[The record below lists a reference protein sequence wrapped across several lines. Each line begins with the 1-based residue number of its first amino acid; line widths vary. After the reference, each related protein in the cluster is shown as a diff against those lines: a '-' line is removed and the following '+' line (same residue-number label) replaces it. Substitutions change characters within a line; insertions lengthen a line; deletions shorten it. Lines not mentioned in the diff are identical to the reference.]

1 LVFGKDGIL
10 KILFIARQLNIGGA
24 ERQLVTLAN
33 ELAARGHEIVIASY
47 YPGGAL
53 SKKLDTSRVR
63 LISLDKRSRWDIF
76 SFCYNVIRVVRR
88 EKPAVVHG
96 WMYTQNVIAT
106 IGKIFNPKVKLFWCI
121 RSSNLSD
128 MLDWLENTTVWVQNR
143 LSGLADCVV
152 VNSQAGLEYAVSDG
166 IPRQKLRF
174 IPNGID
180 TDLFYPDLA
189 ERQRVRAEWGVTDS
203 EKIVGNVSRFDPI
216 KNHPFFLRA
225 AAKIAAEYPNVRFV
239 CVGHGKATYLESL
252 QAQARSL
259 GIADKVM
266 WVQARPDIR
275 AMYNALDVFCSTSL
289 SEGFPNVIGEAMAC
303 GRRCVVTDV
312 GDSKLLVD
320 DTGAAVASND
330 IEALAAALRHEL
342 EAPEALNLAAR
353 QHILD
358 NFTVAH
364 LAERTEETLAS
375 FFVDSPRFTKAST
388 ATLSGAGPTPTA
400 GDA

>member
-1 LVFGKDGIL
+1 L

-63 LISLDKRSRWDIF
+63 LISLDKRSRWDVF
-76 SFCYNVIRVVRR
+76 SFCFNVVRVVRR
-88 EKPAVVHG
+88 ERPAVVHG

-128 MLDWLENTTVWVQNR
+128 MLDWLENTTVWIQNR
-143 LSGLADCVV
+143 LSGLADCIV

-166 IPRQKLRF
+166 IPRDKLRF

-180 TDLFYPDLA
+180 TDLFYPDLV
-189 ERQRVRAEWGVTDS
+189 ERQRVRAEWGVTNT

-225 AAKIAAEYPNVRFV
+225 AAKIAAEDPNVRFV

-252 QAQARSL
+252 QAQARAL

-312 GDSKLLVD
+312 GDSKLVVD
-320 DTGAAVASND
+320 DTGAAVPSND
-330 IEALAAALRHEL
+330 VEALAAALRREL
-342 EAPEALNLAAR
+342 DAPEALNLAAR

-364 LAERTEETLAS
+364 LAERTEQTLAS
-375 FFVDSPRFTKAST
+375 FFIDSPRRTQAP
-388 ATLSGAGPTPTA
+388 ATGLSGAGPTPTP

>member
-1 LVFGKDGIL
+1 LEKDDIL

-63 LISLDKRSRWDIF
+63 LISLDKRSRWDVF
-76 SFCYNVIRVVRR
+76 SFCFNVVRVVRG

-166 IPRQKLRF
+166 IPREKLRF

-189 ERQRVRAEWGVTDS
+189 ERQRVRAEWGVSDS
-203 EKIVGNVSRFDPI
+203 EKIIGNVSRFDPI

-225 AAKIAAEYPNVRFV
+225 AAKIAAEFPSVRFV
-239 CVGHGKATYLESL
+239 CVGHGKAAYLESL
-252 QAQARSL
+252 QAQAGAL

-320 DTGAAVASND
+320 DTGAAVPSND
-330 IEALAAALRHEL
+330 VEALTAALRHEL

-375 FFVDSPRFTKAST
+375 FFVDSPRLSKTST
-388 ATLSGAGPTPTA
+388 TTLSEAGPAATP

>member
-1 LVFGKDGIL
+1 L

-76 SFCYNVIRVVRR
+76 SFCYNVIRVVRQER
-88 EKPAVVHG
+88 PAVVHG

-106 IGKIFNPKVKLFWCI
+106 IGKIFHPKAKLFWSI
-121 RSSNLSD
+121 RSSNLSSV
-128 MLDWLENTTVWVQNR
+128 LDWLESGTVWFQNR
-143 LSGLADCVV
+143 ISGFADCIV

-166 IPRQKLRF
+166 ISREKLRF

-180 TDLFYPDLA
+180 TELFYPDEG
-189 ERQRVRAEWGVTDS
+189 ERQRVRAEWGMTNS
-203 EKIVGNVSRFDPI
+203 EKIIGNISRFDPI

-225 AAKIAAEYPNVRFV
+225 AAKIAAEYPNVRFL
-239 CVGHGKATYLESL
+239 CIGHGKADYLEGL
-252 QAQARSL
+252 QAQARTL

-266 WVQARPDIR
+266 WVEARPDIR
-275 AMYNALDVFCSTSL
+275 AMYNALDVLCSTSL

-312 GDSKLLVD
+312 GDSKLVVGD
-320 DTGAAVASND
+320 AGTAVLSND
-330 IEALAAALRHEL
+330 VEALVAALRREL
-342 EAPEALNLAAR
+342 EAPETLNLAAR
-353 QHILD
+353 QRILD

-364 LAERTEETLAS
+364 LAERTEQMLTS
-375 FFVDSPRFTKAST
+375 FFIDSPGVTRNTA
-388 ATLSGAGPTPTA
+388 ATLSGAGPAPTA

>member
-1 LVFGKDGIL
+1 
-10 KILFIARQLNIGGA
+10 
-24 ERQLVTLAN
+24 
-33 ELAARGHEIVIASY
+33 
-47 YPGGAL
+47 
-53 SKKLDTSRVR
+53 
-63 LISLDKRSRWDIF
+63 
-76 SFCYNVIRVVRR
+76 VVRR

-106 IGKIFNPKVKLFWCI
+106 IGKIFHPQVKLFWCI

-128 MLDWLENTTVWVQNR
+128 VLDWLENATVWFQNR
-143 LSGLADCVV
+143 LAPLADCIV
-152 VNSQAGLEYAVSDG
+152 VNSQAGLEYAVADG
-166 IPRQKLRF
+166 IPREKLRF

-180 TDLFYPDLA
+180 TDLFYPDQA

-203 EKIVGNVSRFDPI
+203 EKVVGNVSRFDPI

-225 AAKIAAEYPNVRFV
+225 AAKVAAEYPNVRFV
-239 CVGHGKATYLESL
+239 CIGHGKAAYLESL
-252 QAQARSL
+252 QAQASAL

-275 AMYNALDVFCSTSL
+275 AMYNALDVLCSTSL

-312 GDSKLLVD
+312 GDSKLVVD
-320 DTGAAVASND
+320 DTGAAVPSND
-330 IEALAAALRHEL
+330 VEALAAALRREL

-358 NFTVAH
+358 KFTVAH
-364 LAERTEETLAS
+364 LAERTEQTLAS
-375 FFVDSPRFTKAST
+375 FFVDNQRLMQGSA
-388 ATLSGAGPTPTA
+388 ATLSEAGPAPTS

>member
-1 LVFGKDGIL
+1 VDKDGSL

-63 LISLDKRSRWDIF
+63 LISLDKRSRWDVF
-76 SFCYNVIRVVRR
+76 SFCFNVVRVVRR

-106 IGKIFNPKVKLFWCI
+106 IGKIFHPQVKLFWCI

-128 MLDWLENTTVWVQNR
+128 VLDWLENATVWFQNR
-143 LSGLADCVV
+143 LAPLADCIV
-152 VNSQAGLEYAVSDG
+152 VNSQAGLEYAVADG
-166 IPRQKLRF
+166 IPREKLRF

-180 TDLFYPDLA
+180 TDLFYPDQA

-203 EKIVGNVSRFDPI
+203 EKVVGNVSRFDPI

-225 AAKIAAEYPNVRFV
+225 AAKVAAEYPNVRFV
-239 CVGHGKATYLESL
+239 CIGHGKAAYLESL
-252 QAQARSL
+252 QAQASAL

-275 AMYNALDVFCSTSL
+275 AMYNALDVLCSTSL

-312 GDSKLLVD
+312 GDSKLVVD
-320 DTGAAVASND
+320 DTGAAVPSND
-330 IEALAAALRHEL
+330 VEALAAALRREL

-364 LAERTEETLAS
+364 LAERTEQTLAS
-375 FFVDSPRFTKAST
+375 FFVDNQRLMQGSA
-388 ATLSGAGPTPTA
+388 ATLSEAGPAPTS

>member
-1 LVFGKDGIL
+1 MDKDGSL

-63 LISLDKRSRWDIF
+63 LISLDKRSRWDVF
-76 SFCYNVIRVVRR
+76 SFCFNVVRVVRR

-106 IGKIFNPKVKLFWCI
+106 IGKIFHPQVKLFWCI

-128 MLDWLENTTVWVQNR
+128 VLDWLENATVWFQNR
-143 LSGLADCVV
+143 LAPLADCIV
-152 VNSQAGLEYAVSDG
+152 VNSQAGLEYAVADG
-166 IPRQKLRF
+166 IPREKLRF

-180 TDLFYPDLA
+180 TDLFYPDQA

-203 EKIVGNVSRFDPI
+203 EKVVGNVSRFDPI

-225 AAKIAAEYPNVRFV
+225 AAKVAAEYPNVRFV
-239 CVGHGKATYLESL
+239 CIGHGKAAYLESL
-252 QAQARSL
+252 QAQASAL

-275 AMYNALDVFCSTSL
+275 AMYNALDVLCSTSL

-312 GDSKLLVD
+312 GDSKLVVD
-320 DTGAAVASND
+320 DTGAAVPSND
-330 IEALAAALRHEL
+330 VEALAAALRREL

-364 LAERTEETLAS
+364 LAERTEQTLAS
-375 FFVDSPRFTKAST
+375 FFVDNQRLMQGSA
-388 ATLSGAGPTPTA
+388 ATLSEAGPAPTS

>member
-1 LVFGKDGIL
+1 LEKDDIL

-63 LISLDKRSRWDIF
+63 LISLDKRSRWDVF
-76 SFCYNVIRVVRR
+76 SFCFNVVRVVRR

-166 IPRQKLRF
+166 IPREKLRF

-189 ERQRVRAEWGVTDS
+189 ERQRVRAEWGVSDS
-203 EKIVGNVSRFDPI
+203 EKIIGNVSRFDPI

-225 AAKIAAEYPNVRFV
+225 AAKIAAEFPNVRFV
-239 CVGHGKATYLESL
+239 CVGHGKAAYLESL
-252 QAQARSL
+252 QAQAGAL

-320 DTGAAVASND
+320 DTGAAVPSND
-330 IEALAAALRHEL
+330 VEALTAALRHEL

-375 FFVDSPRFTKAST
+375 FFVDSPRLSKTST
-388 ATLSGAGPTPTA
+388 TTLSEAGPAATP

>member
-1 LVFGKDGIL
+1 VDKDGSL

-63 LISLDKRSRWDIF
+63 LISLDKRSRWDVF
-76 SFCYNVIRVVRR
+76 SFCFNVVRVVRR

-106 IGKIFNPKVKLFWCI
+106 IGKIFHPQVKLFWCI

-128 MLDWLENTTVWVQNR
+128 VLDWLENATVWFQNR
-143 LSGLADCVV
+143 LAPLADCIV
-152 VNSQAGLEYAVSDG
+152 VNSQAGLEYAVADG
-166 IPRQKLRF
+166 IPREKLRF

-180 TDLFYPDLA
+180 TDLFYPDQA

-203 EKIVGNVSRFDPI
+203 EKVVGNVSRFDPI

-225 AAKIAAEYPNVRFV
+225 AAKVAAEYPNVRFV
-239 CVGHGKATYLESL
+239 CIGHGKAAYLESL
-252 QAQARSL
+252 QAQASAL

-275 AMYNALDVFCSTSL
+275 AMYNALDVLCSTSL

-312 GDSKLLVD
+312 GDSKLVVD
-320 DTGAAVASND
+320 DTGAAVPSND
-330 IEALAAALRHEL
+330 VEALAAALRREL

-358 NFTVAH
+358 KFTVAH
-364 LAERTEETLAS
+364 LAERTEQTLAS
-375 FFVDSPRFTKAST
+375 FFVDNQRLMQGSA
-388 ATLSGAGPTPTA
+388 ATLSEAGPAPTS

>member
-1 LVFGKDGIL
+1 M

-63 LISLDKRSRWDIF
+63 LISLDKRSRWDVF
-76 SFCYNVIRVVRR
+76 SFCFNVVRVVRR

-106 IGKIFNPKVKLFWCI
+106 IGKIFHPQVKLFWCI

-128 MLDWLENTTVWVQNR
+128 VLDWLENATVWFQNR
-143 LSGLADCVV
+143 LAPLADCIV
-152 VNSQAGLEYAVSDG
+152 VNSQAGLEYAVADG
-166 IPRQKLRF
+166 IPREKLRF

-180 TDLFYPDLA
+180 TDLFYPDQA

-203 EKIVGNVSRFDPI
+203 EKVVGNVSRFDPI

-225 AAKIAAEYPNVRFV
+225 AAKVAAEYPNVRFV
-239 CVGHGKATYLESL
+239 CIGHGKAAYLESL
-252 QAQARSL
+252 QAQASAL

-275 AMYNALDVFCSTSL
+275 AMYNALDVLCSTSL

-312 GDSKLLVD
+312 GDSKLVVD
-320 DTGAAVASND
+320 DTGAAVPSND
-330 IEALAAALRHEL
+330 VEALAAALRREL

-364 LAERTEETLAS
+364 LAERTEQTLAS
-375 FFVDSPRFTKAST
+375 FFVDNQRLMQGSA
-388 ATLSGAGPTPTA
+388 ATLSEAGPAPTS

>member
-1 LVFGKDGIL
+1 L

-76 SFCYNVIRVVRR
+76 SFCYKVIRVVRQER
-88 EKPAVVHG
+88 PAVVHG

-152 VNSQAGLEYAVSDG
+152 VNSQAGLEYAVFDG
-166 IPRQKLRF
+166 IPREKLRF

-203 EKIVGNVSRFDPI
+203 EKIIGNVSRFDPI

-239 CVGHGKATYLESL
+239 CVGHGKATYLETL
-252 QAQARSL
+252 QAQARAL
-259 GIADKVM
+259 GIADRVM

-320 DTGAAVASND
+320 DTGAAVPSND

-388 ATLSGAGPTPTA
+388 TTLSEAGPAPTP

>member
-1 LVFGKDGIL
+1 L

-63 LISLDKRSRWDIF
+63 LISLDKRSRWDVF
-76 SFCYNVIRVVRR
+76 SFCFNVVRVVRR

-106 IGKIFNPKVKLFWCI
+106 IGKIFHPQVKLFWCI

-128 MLDWLENTTVWVQNR
+128 VLDWLENATVWFQNR
-143 LSGLADCVV
+143 LAPLADCIV
-152 VNSQAGLEYAVSDG
+152 VNSQAGLEYAVADG
-166 IPRQKLRF
+166 IPREKLRF

-180 TDLFYPDLA
+180 TDLFYPDQA

-203 EKIVGNVSRFDPI
+203 EKVVGNVSRFDPI

-225 AAKIAAEYPNVRFV
+225 AAKVAAEYPNVRFV
-239 CVGHGKATYLESL
+239 CIGHGKAAYLESL
-252 QAQARSL
+252 QAQASAL

-275 AMYNALDVFCSTSL
+275 AMYNALDVLCSTSL

-312 GDSKLLVD
+312 GDSKLVVD
-320 DTGAAVASND
+320 DTGAAVPSND
-330 IEALAAALRHEL
+330 VEALAAALRREL

-358 NFTVAH
+358 KFTVAH
-364 LAERTEETLAS
+364 LAERTEQTLAS
-375 FFVDSPRFTKAST
+375 FFVDNQRLMQGSA
-388 ATLSGAGPTPTA
+388 ATLSEAGPAPTS

>member
-1 LVFGKDGIL
+1 L

-76 SFCYNVIRVVRR
+76 SFCYKVIRVVRQER
-88 EKPAVVHG
+88 PAVVHG

-121 RSSNLSD
+121 RSSNLSG
-128 MLDWLENTTVWVQNR
+128 MLDWLENSTVWVQNR
-143 LSGLADCVV
+143 ISGLADCVI
-152 VNSQAGLEYAVSDG
+152 VNSQAGLEHAVSDG
-166 IPRQKLRF
+166 IPREKLRF

-203 EKIVGNVSRFDPI
+203 EKIIGNVSRFDPI

-225 AAKIAAEYPNVRFV
+225 AAKIAAEYPKVRFV

-259 GIADKVM
+259 GIAEKVM

-330 IEALAAALRHEL
+330 IEALAAALRQEL

-375 FFVDSPRFTKAST
+375 FFVDSPSVTRNAA

>member
-1 LVFGKDGIL
+1 L

-63 LISLDKRSRWDIF
+63 LISLDKRSRWDVF
-76 SFCYNVIRVVRR
+76 SFCFNVVRVVRR

-128 MLDWLENTTVWVQNR
+128 MLDWLENSTVWVQNR

-166 IPRQKLRF
+166 IPREKLRF

-189 ERQRVRAEWGVTDS
+189 ERQRVRAEWGVSDS
-203 EKIVGNVSRFDPI
+203 EKIIGNVSRFDPI

-225 AAKIAAEYPNVRFV
+225 AAKIAAEFPNVRFV

-252 QAQARSL
+252 QAQADAL

-320 DTGAAVASND
+320 DTGAAVPSND
-330 IEALAAALRHEL
+330 VEALTAALRHEL

-364 LAERTEETLAS
+364 LAQRTEETLAS
-375 FFVDSPRFTKAST
+375 FFVDSPRFTKASPT
-388 ATLSGAGPTPTA
+388 TLSEAGPAATP

>member
-1 LVFGKDGIL
+1 MDKDGSL

-63 LISLDKRSRWDIF
+63 LISLDKRSRWDVF
-76 SFCYNVIRVVRR
+76 SFCFNVVRVVRR

-106 IGKIFNPKVKLFWCI
+106 IGKIFHPQVKLFWCI

-128 MLDWLENTTVWVQNR
+128 VLDWLENATVWFQNR
-143 LSGLADCVV
+143 LAPLADCIV
-152 VNSQAGLEYAVSDG
+152 VNSQAGLEYAVADG
-166 IPRQKLRF
+166 IPREKLRF

-180 TDLFYPDLA
+180 TDLFYPDQA

-203 EKIVGNVSRFDPI
+203 EKVVGNVSRFDPI

-225 AAKIAAEYPNVRFV
+225 AAKVAAEYPNVRFV
-239 CVGHGKATYLESL
+239 CIGHGKAAYLESL
-252 QAQARSL
+252 QAQASAL

-275 AMYNALDVFCSTSL
+275 AMYNALDVLCSTSL

-312 GDSKLLVD
+312 GDSKLVVD
-320 DTGAAVASND
+320 DTGAAVPSND
-330 IEALAAALRHEL
+330 VEALAAALRREL

-358 NFTVAH
+358 KFTVAH
-364 LAERTEETLAS
+364 LAERTEQTLAS
-375 FFVDSPRFTKAST
+375 FFVDNQRLMQGSA
-388 ATLSGAGPTPTA
+388 ATLSEAGPAPTS

>member
-1 LVFGKDGIL
+1 M

-63 LISLDKRSRWDIF
+63 LISLDKRSRWDVF
-76 SFCYNVIRVVRR
+76 SFCFNVVRVVRR

-106 IGKIFNPKVKLFWCI
+106 IGKIFHPQVKLFWCI

-128 MLDWLENTTVWVQNR
+128 VLDWLENATVWFQNR
-143 LSGLADCVV
+143 LAPLADCIV
-152 VNSQAGLEYAVSDG
+152 VNSQAGLEYAVADG
-166 IPRQKLRF
+166 IPREKLRF

-180 TDLFYPDLA
+180 TDLFYPDQA

-203 EKIVGNVSRFDPI
+203 EKVVGNVSRFDPI

-225 AAKIAAEYPNVRFV
+225 AAKVAAEYPNVRFV
-239 CVGHGKATYLESL
+239 CIGHGKAAYLESL
-252 QAQARSL
+252 QAQASAL

-275 AMYNALDVFCSTSL
+275 AMYNALDVLCSTSL

-312 GDSKLLVD
+312 GDSKLVVD
-320 DTGAAVASND
+320 DTGAAVPSND
-330 IEALAAALRHEL
+330 VEALAAALRREL

-358 NFTVAH
+358 KFTVAH
-364 LAERTEETLAS
+364 LAERTEQTLAS
-375 FFVDSPRFTKAST
+375 FFVDNQRLMQGSA
-388 ATLSGAGPTPTA
+388 ATLSEAGPAPTS